1 MKTFL
6 KTSLLFAGAL
16 AIALP
21 SMQAADASTSPA
33 APNPVAHPHR
43 RIGPLGRM
51 MIRHRVA
58 QQLGL
63 SADQITQLKAN
74 RTTAASSIKAV
85 RADTSLTP
93 EQKHA
98 RVQEIVANT
107 RAQMKSVLTPEQQ
120 AKLQELRARHH
131 KPSGA

>member
-1 MKTFL
+1 MKSFL

-21 SMQAADASTSPA
+21 SIQAAEATATPA
-33 APNPVAHPHR
+33 APNATARPHR
-43 RIGPLGRM
+43 RVGPLGRM

-74 RTTAASSIKAV
+74 RTAAAASIKAV
-85 RADTSLTP
+85 RADPSLTP

-98 RVQEIVANT
+98 RVHEIVANT
-107 RAQMKSVLTPEQQ
+107 RTQMKSVLTPEQQ
-120 AKLQELRARHH
+120 AKLQELRARHQ